1 MWLQGKNV
9 RVVITWSKL
18 GQSDKMESQTE
29 TRLAEVI
36 KWNKEMLTV
45 SACESK
51 ECHWRVWVLH
61 LRGKG
66 KLQTTRRPTHL
77 IVLWVIHF

>member
-29 TRLAEVI
+29 TRLAEV
-36 KWNKEMLTV
+36 
-45 SACESK
+45 SK
-51 ECHWRVWVLH
+51 
-61 LRGKG
+61 
-66 KLQTTRRPTHL
+66 
-77 IVLWVIHF
+77 